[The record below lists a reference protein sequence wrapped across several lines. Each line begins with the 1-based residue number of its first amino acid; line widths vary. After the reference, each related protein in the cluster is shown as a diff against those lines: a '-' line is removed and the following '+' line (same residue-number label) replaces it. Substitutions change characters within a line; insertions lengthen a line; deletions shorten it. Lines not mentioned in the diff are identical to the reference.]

1 MQTKKVMP
9 MFLVKNLVIAEGIQE
24 LEKDG
29 KVEFQRE
36 IESKDVVFF
45 NSTLERWI
53 CKKITGNDTFE
64 IQTALFNL
72 CPGQILDIEE
82 YMMKELR
89 GKSVETA
96 VLDETF
102 RQAVEKVELDV
113 EKLQNLDEEDIKEIN
128 KTYMFGVKIRK

>member
-9 MFLVKNLVIAEGIQE
+9 MFFVKNLVIAEGINQ

-29 KVEFQRE
+29 KVELQKE
-36 IESKDVVFF
+36 IESNDVVFF

-53 CKKITGNDTFE
+53 CKRITGNDTFE

-72 CPGQILDIEE
+72 CPGQILDLEE
-82 YMMKELR
+82 YMMSELR
-89 GKSVETA
+89 GKSIETGI
-96 VLDETF
+96 LDETF
-102 RQAVEKVELDV
+102 KQAVEKVELDL
-113 EKLQNLDEEDIKEIN
+113 ERLQNLSEEDIKEIN